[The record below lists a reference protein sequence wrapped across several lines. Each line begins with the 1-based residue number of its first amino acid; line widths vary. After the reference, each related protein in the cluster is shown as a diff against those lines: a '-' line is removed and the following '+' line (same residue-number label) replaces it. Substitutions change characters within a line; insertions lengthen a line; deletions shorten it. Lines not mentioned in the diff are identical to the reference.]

1 MRASPVFL
9 IAVIA
14 CLAFTPVSADP
25 DSAQATPAQA
35 TTVQPA
41 TAQPATMAAA
51 ASDPLDQ
58 IVCHI
63 APLKDWRW
71 PADLAAQLKL
81 QVLYRLFHVHLGVQ
95 QNVVYRHTVY
105 VIKPPPTGSM
115 LGGGRE
121 CHTQRE
127 WNQLQ
132 TQSQNG
138 VSGFQQ
144 RSLQNMPTGTGLS
157 AK

>member
-63 APLKDWRW
+63 
-71 PADLAAQLKL
+71 
-81 QVLYRLFHVHLGVQ
+81 
-95 QNVVYRHTVY
+95 
-105 VIKPPPTGSM
+105 KPPPTGSM